1 MTINQA
7 AFFASA
13 RMHLFNGSFTQ
24 SQVNGIDAILA
35 AWGRMGDD
43 DLRKLAYVLATA
55 FHETARTMQPI
66 EEYGKGRGRPY
77 GVPTGPWHQVYDG
90 RGLVQLT
97 WEYNYKKATIELKS
111 AGVID
116 DTIDLEKTPE
126 LAMRPDI
133 AAAIAILGMLYGW
146 FTTKK
151 LSDYINANGQDFVGA
166 RRIINGQDRA
176 VVIGGYAV
184 QFLTALQ
191 AGA

>member
-13 RMHLFNGSFTQ
+13 RMHLFSGSFTQ

-35 AWGRMGDD
+35 AWGRMGDG

-97 WEYNYKKATIELKS
+97 WEANYKKATIELKS

-133 AAAIAILGMLYGW
+133 AAAIAILGMLHGW
-146 FTTKK
+146 FTGKK
-151 LSDYINANGQDFVGA
+151 LSHYISANGADFVGA